1 MKKLYVILTV
11 VLASLVVASV
21 AAATPPDS
29 KNFVSPMEGE
39 QENPPVDTTAVGV
52 AVYHLNAGETELSF
66 KLIVANIEN
75 VAQAHIHCGDV
86 GVNGPVVA
94 FLYPAAPPPVL
105 IPGRFD
111 GILAQG
117 TVSAANVIPRAPSAA
132 CPGGVANFADLIAK
146 MRSGGA
152 YTNAH
157 TVAFPGG
164 EIRGQIM
171 EAGPTQ

>member
-1 MKKLYVILTV
+1 MRKLYVILTV
-11 VLASLVVASV
+11 VLALLVMASV

-94 FLYPAAPPPVL
+94 FLYGFGPVVS
-105 IPGRFD
+105 PD
-111 GILAQG
+111 GILSEG
-117 TVSAANVIPRAPSAA
+117 TLTAANVIPRSASTA
-132 CPGGVANFADLIAK
+132 CPDGVANFAQLVAK

-157 TVAFPGG
+157 TTAFPGG